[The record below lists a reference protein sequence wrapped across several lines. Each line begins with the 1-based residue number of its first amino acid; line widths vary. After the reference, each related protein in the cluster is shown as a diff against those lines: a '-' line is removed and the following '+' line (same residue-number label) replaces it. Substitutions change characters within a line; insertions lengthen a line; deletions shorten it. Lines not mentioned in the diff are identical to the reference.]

1 MFSMDDYSVSDV
13 SQTSTKKDFVSAL
26 TRPRRAWRLY
36 ALENLLHKFSPAERL
51 TLYILATL
59 LTVSALS
66 LMIQLNNRV
75 SVLVPSRG
83 GTLVEGEVGPARFI
97 NPVLTL
103 SQPDQDL
110 TNLIYSGLTRVL
122 PDGSIVPD
130 LAASYQISV
139 DGTTYTFTLRSDATF
154 QDGTAITA
162 SDVLY
167 TIAAAQNPNLNSPQ
181 RANWQGVVVSS
192 PDARTIV
199 FTLPHA
205 YAPFIEDTTLGI
217 LPKHLWQK
225 VSDEEF
231 PFSPLNTHP
240 IGSGP
245 YKIRSV
251 STDSTGSATRYDLV
265 PFRQFTHGQTYL
277 DTLTFLF
284 YPDDTSMEKALN
296 DHKIDAVAGISSGDL
311 SHITRADVNIIKA
324 PLPRVFG
331 IFFNQTHNTL
341 LSDSSVR
348 AALNASVDKQLI
360 VQNVLDGYGVPLD
373 GPIPP
378 EVLGVIQPSTPSQ
391 FVPTPATQKAT
402 STAPAT
408 DMTSLASTTRA
419 ILMHG
424 GWMWNTS
431 DSTWE
436 KNKQQLS
443 LSLATGDK
451 PELVATANAV
461 ATSWRA
467 LGVRVSV
474 QIYPLSELNTNV
486 IRPRN
491 YDAVLFGEV
500 VGREADLFAFWHSSQ
515 RNDPGLNLAM
525 YANSTTDKLL
535 SQARTTSDEV
545 SRAALYQQ
553 FNTIIGKD
561 QPAIFLYAP
570 DFIYIVP
577 KSLEGVQLG
586 VLTTPS
592 DRFAD
597 IYDWYMELERV
608 WTVFAD
614 KAHQ

>member
-1 MFSMDDYSVSDV
+1 MFSMNDYSVSDV
-13 SQTSTKKDFVSAL
+13 SQTPTKKGFASTL
-26 TRPRRAWRLY
+26 TRPRRVWRLY
-36 ALENLLHKFSPAERL
+36 VFEDILQKFSPAERL
-51 TLYILATL
+51 ALYILAIFLTL
-59 LTVSALS
+59 STLS
-66 LMIQLNNRV
+66 LMIQLNNKV
-75 SVLVPSRG
+75 SILVPSQG
-83 GTLVEGEVGPARFI
+83 GTLIEGEVGPARFI

-110 TNLIYSGLTRVL
+110 TTLIYSGLTRML

-130 LAASYQISV
+130 IAASYQISV

-162 SDVLY
+162 PDVLY
-167 TIAAAQNPNLNSPQ
+167 TVAAAQNPNLNSPQ

-192 PDARTIV
+192 PDAHTVV

-205 YAPFIEDTTLGI
+205 YAPFIQDTTLGI

-245 YKIRSV
+245 YKIRTV

-265 PFRQFTHGQTYL
+265 PFRQFAHGQTYL

-284 YPDDTSMEKALN
+284 YPDDASMEKALN
-296 DHKIDAVAGISSGDL
+296 EHKIDAVAGIASGDL
-311 SHITRADVNIIKA
+311 SRITRTDVNIIKA

-331 IFFNQTHNTL
+331 IFFNQAHNTI

-348 AALNASVDKQLI
+348 AALNASVDKQAI
-360 VQNVLDGYGVPLD
+360 VHNILNGYGVALD

-391 FVPTPATQKAT
+391 FVPTLATQKAT
-402 STAPAT
+402 STAPT
-408 DMTSLASTTRA
+408 VDSTSLASTTRT
-419 ILMHG
+419 ILTNG
-424 GWMWNTS
+424 GWVWNPS
-431 DSTWE
+431 DSAWE
-436 KNKQQLS
+436 KSKQQLS
-443 LSLATGDK
+443 LSLATGDE

-461 ATSWRA
+461 AASWRA

-535 SQARTTSDEV
+535 SQARTTSDQV
-545 SRAALYQQ
+545 SRDALYQQ
-553 FNTIIGKD
+553 FNTIIEKD

-570 DFIYIVP
+570 EFIYIVP

-586 VLTTPS
+586 ALTTPS

-597 IYDWYMELERV
+597 VYDWYTELERV